1 MEQVTQTAPQKT
13 KPKVKPKKAAS
24 RAVSTIVNQP
34 AAPAAPGN
42 FLQIVATAAM
52 DPRCD
57 TSKMQALLDMQR
69 QIEDRNE
76 QKAWTRAFNA
86 MQGELPAIDKDGK
99 IDHGEGTTARGNQKL
114 KTRFATFPALNDVC
128 KPIMKRHGFTLSSLV
143 EPGSDGRI
151 DVVSILE
158 HVEGKSRTSRFPM
171 TLDTTGGKNNQQGAG
186 SSMQYGMRYNMIAL
200 LQIVTKAPEDVDNDG
215 FKQDRPINPDQLRE
229 LIDMAD
235 RAGADKPKF
244 CALMD
249 VGSMADI
256 PVSRFEEAKAQL
268 QRKLKAK
275 QRKAAADFPGDR

>member
-1 MEQVTQTAPQKT
+1 MEQVTQTAPKKAKT
-13 KPKVKPKKAAS
+13 KVKPKKVAS
-24 RAVSTIVNQP
+24 RAVSTVVNQP
-34 AAPAAPGN
+34 ASPPPPGN

-143 EPGSDGRI
+143 EPGNDGRI
-151 DVVSILE
+151 EVVSILE

-215 FKQDRPINPDQLRE
+215 FKKDEPISEKQLAE
-229 LIDMAD
+229 LIALAD
-235 RAGADKPKF
+235 SAGADKAKF
-244 CALMD
+244 CTVMNVD
-249 VGSMADI
+249 GMAQI
-256 PVSRFEEAKAQL
+256 PTSRFEEAKAQL

-275 QRKAAADFPGDR
+275 QRKAAADFPGDH